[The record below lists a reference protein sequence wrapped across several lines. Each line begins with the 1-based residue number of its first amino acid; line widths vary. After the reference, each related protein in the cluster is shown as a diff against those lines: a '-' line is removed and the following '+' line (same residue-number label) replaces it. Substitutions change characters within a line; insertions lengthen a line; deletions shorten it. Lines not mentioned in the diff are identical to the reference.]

1 MTSGLSSEAV
11 ALLTFLM
18 PGFAAAW
25 VFYGLTSHPKPAQFE
40 RIIQA
45 LILTFIVQAL
55 VPCVR
60 WLLVIVGQVWTV
72 GAWSDA
78 THTFVAVLLALL
90 LGVALAYV
98 VNKDSAHKWLRS
110 KGFTARTSHP
120 SEWYSVLSQKP
131 TFVILQL
138 LDGRRLYGWPKEWP
152 IERDRGQFYIQ
163 LPSWID
169 DEGQDIPLP
178 QLDGV
183 LIDVK
188 DVSWVEL
195 MYQPEEVK
203 NDDQTKGVEPAA
215 TTTGE
220 GTLQRQSTTDIPEAS
235 PATESSSR

>member
-1 MTSGLSSEAV
+1 MPSDLSGEAV

-60 WLLVIVGQVWTV
+60 WALEHIGQVWAI
-72 GAWSDA
+72 GDWSETA
-78 THTFVAVLLALL
+78 HIFTSVILALL
-90 LGVALAYV
+90 VGATLAFLA
-98 VNKDSAHKWLRS
+98 NRDSFHSWLRS
-110 KGFTARTSHP
+110 KGFTARSSHP
-120 SEWYSVLSQKP
+120 SEWYCVLSQKP

-138 LDGRRLYGWPKEWP
+138 VDGRRLYGWPKEWP
-152 IERDRGQFYIQ
+152 VERGRGQFYIQ

-169 DEGQDIPLP
+169 DEGRDVPIP

-188 DVSWVEL
+188 DVSWVEFMCL
-195 MYQPEEVK
+195 PEEDK
-203 NDDQTKGVEPAA
+203 DDKREKGIKSAA
-215 TTTGE
+215 TAAGQ
-220 GTLQRQSTTDIPEAS
+220 GAL
-235 PATESSSR
+235 